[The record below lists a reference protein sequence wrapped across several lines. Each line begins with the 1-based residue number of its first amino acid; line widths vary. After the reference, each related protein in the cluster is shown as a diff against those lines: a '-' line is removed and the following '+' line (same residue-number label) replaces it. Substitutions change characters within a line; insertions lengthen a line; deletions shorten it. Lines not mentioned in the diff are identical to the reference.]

1 MPEYRIAGSVEDS
14 GIGRIEVVA
23 VEATRMLGPD
33 HKHHWFDSADEQPHS
48 GGGPQDLK

>member
-1 MPEYRIAGSVEDS
+1 MEGS

-23 VEATRMLGPD
+23 VEAVRMLGPG
-33 HKHHWFDSADEQPHS
+33 HKHRWVDSADEQPHS